1 MSDGLFF
8 VPSPEVAGASA
19 MAAFMRF
26 AAGRLER
33 PITDYPDLHAV
44 ALEEPAAFWPLL
56 LEFSGLLVEGPAAP
70 AIAGS
75 GVEHAVFFPGLSL
88 NYAENLLRPDLPGGD
103 DAIVLV
109 ACDEAGAREAV
120 RRGELRRRVLG
131 LARYLRGTGLRAG
144 DRVVAIARNSTES
157 VIACL
162 ATAAVGAVWSSVA
175 PDLAADAVRDRF
187 LPLAPRLLLF
197 HGAHPYQGSRRDLAE
212 RVAAVAQ
219 GLPTLERAI
228 ALDHEPGPALPVP
241 VTRLADIPPA
251 QDAGDATWERFP
263 FNHPLFVLFSSG
275 TTGAP
280 KCIVHGAGGTLLEH
294 WKELRLHSDLGPGDR
309 LYFTTSCGWMM
320 WNWQLSGLATGAT
333 LVLYDGSPSHPEPDA
348 LWRMVAREG
357 VTAFGTSP
365 AYLQYC
371 RDAGLEPRGAHDLSS
386 LRMMFST
393 GSILYEHQYDWV
405 REHVGALPLQSIS
418 GGTDIIGCFVLG
430 NPLLPVRRGASQCV
444 SLGYDVRVM
453 TDAGPRREGTGEL
466 VCVAPF
472 PSRPLG
478 LFGDADG
485 ARFHAAY
492 FAQHEGC
499 WTHGDFLRL
508 EPDGSARVLG
518 RSDGTLNIRGIR
530 IGPAEIYGILHHV
543 PEVVEAMAVEQRWA
557 AAIGGSRM
565 VLLVVL
571 RDGLQLDRPLTL
583 RIKKELSQRGSPA
596 HVPAVV
602 AQVSQLPMTL
612 NGKRSERAATDRL
625 NGDPVR
631 NRAALRN
638 PEALDELAAH
648 PDLQRTGQR

>member
-1 MSDGLFF
+1 VSDEPWF
-8 VPSPEVAGASA
+8 VPSPEAAAGSA

-26 AAGRLER
+26 AAGRLGR
-33 PITDYPDLHAV
+33 PITGYSGLHAI
-44 ALEEPAAFWPLL
+44 ALQEPAAFWPLL
-56 LEFSGLLVEGPAAP
+56 LEFSGLLVEGDPAP
-70 AIAGS
+70 AIAGT
-75 GVEHAVFFPGLSL
+75 GVEHARFFPGLSL
-88 NYAENLLRPDLPGGD
+88 SYAENLLRADLTGGD
-103 DAIVLV
+103 DAIVVV
-109 ACDEAGAREAV
+109 ATDETGAREEV

-131 LARYLRGTGLRAG
+131 LAAHFRGIGLRPG
-144 DRVVAIARNSTES
+144 DRVVAIARNTAES
-157 VIACL
+157 VVACL
-162 ATAAVGAVWSSVA
+162 ATAAVGAAWSSVA

-197 HGAHPYQGSRRDLAE
+197 HGAHPYQGARRDLGE
-212 RVAAVAQ
+212 RVATISR

-228 ALDHEPGPALPVP
+228 ALDLEPGPALPVP
-241 VTRLADIPPA
+241 VTRLGDIPPVT
-251 QDAGDATWERFP
+251 DAGAIAWERFP

-280 KCIVHGAGGTLLEH
+280 KCIVHGAGGTLMEH

-320 WNWQLSGLATGAT
+320 WNWQLGCLATGAT
-333 LVLYDGSPSHPEPDA
+333 LVLYDGSPSYPEPDA
-348 LWRMVAREG
+348 LWRMIAREG

-371 RDAGLEPRGAHDLSS
+371 RDAGLEPRAAHDLSR
-386 LRMMFST
+386 LRMMLST

-405 REHVGALPLQSIS
+405 REHVGSLPLQSIS

-430 NPLLPVRRGASQCV
+430 NPLLPVRRGASQSV

-543 PEVVEAMAVEQRWA
+543 PEVVEAMAVEQRWPA
-557 AAIGGSRM
+557 EIGGSRM

-571 RDGLQLDRPLTL
+571 REGLRLDRPLIL
-583 RIKKELSQRGSPA
+583 RIKRELSQRGSPA

-612 NGKRSERAATDRL
+612 NGKRSERAATDQL

-638 PEALDELAAH
+638 PESLDELAAH
-648 PDLQRTGQR
+648 PDLRRAVQP